1 MVEFNSE
8 FWAAITGAVVGGV
21 ISLGIQLV
29 ALNAAKQE
37 RREERQER
45 RVALSRSLMYKL
57 MRITSDLHNLHQHV
71 EESYAAAPS
80 EAHGEPFLFVLPL
93 ANHPEYVHFSEQ
105 EVSLVMS
112 FKDDDLLDQLM
123 SLDVVHNGLIDVF
136 KTYQIMRNELLEKMP
151 AQMNGN
157 VGTTTLNESEM
168 LVVRPRM
175 VAINILLEQAR
186 ARAKGDYLDA
196 RSTLEKL
203 HKAMTVKLGVFGK
216 LQFKNEGTGAG

>member
-8 FWAAITGAVVGGV
+8 FWAAIAGAVVGGV
-21 ISLGIQLV
+21 ISLCIQMV
-29 ALNAAKQE
+29 ALNAAKNE
-37 RREERQER
+37 RREGR
-45 RVALSRSLMYKL
+45 RESRAALGRSLMYKL
-57 MRITSDLHNLHQHV
+57 MRTTSDLHNLHQHV

-80 EAHGEPFLFVLPL
+80 ETHNEPFLFVLPL

-136 KTYQIMRNELLEKMP
+136 KTYQVMRNELLEKMP
-151 AQMNGN
+151 AQMSGN
-157 VGTTTLNESEM
+157 IGTTTLNQSEM

-175 VAINILLEQAR
+175 VAINMLLEQAR
-186 ARAKGDYLDA
+186 ARAKVDYSDA
-196 RSTLEKL
+196 RSTLVRL
-203 HKAMTVKLGVFGK
+203 HKALTVELGFIGK
-216 LQFKNEGTGAG
+216 LQFKNDDTGAK